1 MIELFVWGDQGWGD
15 EMAQGVLVTF
25 ELAAGAYLL
34 GLLIGMFGAIAR
46 RSEVRGLRHLAA
58 GYSTAFRALPELVV
72 ISIIYFGGSLAVG
85 EVLSWFGG
93 GGYVEVDAMTSGILA
108 LGLVQGAYQT
118 EVFRGAIEA
127 VPAGQW
133 EAARA
138 MGLSHGV
145 TFFKVILPQLWRLA
159 FPGMSNLWMT
169 VLKETALVSAI
180 GLEDIVRSAQMAAA
194 STRSPF
200 IFFTAVVVA
209 YLAITAV
216 SNSLI
221 AKLEVRVNRGYAFT

>member
-1 MIELFVWGDQGWGD
+1 MIQLFVWGDQGWGD
-15 EMAQGVLVTF
+15 EMGRGVLVTL
-25 ELAAGAYLL
+25 ELAAGAYLF
-34 GLLIGMFGAIAR
+34 GLVTGVFGAIAR
-46 RSEVRGLRHLAA
+46 RSGLRVLHYLAA
-58 GYSTAFRALPELVV
+58 GFSTAFRALPELVV
-72 ISIIYFGGSLAVG
+72 ISIIYFGGSLAIG
-85 EVLSWFGG
+85 EVLSWFGS
-93 GGYVEVDAMTSGILA
+93 GGYVEVGAMKSGILA

-118 EVFRGAIEA
+118 EVFRGAIDA

-133 EAARA
+133 DAARSL
-138 MGLSHGV
+138 GLNNRV

-180 GLEDIVRSAQMAAA
+180 GLEDVVRSAQMAAA
-194 STRSPF
+194 ATRSPF

-209 YLAITAV
+209 YLVITAV
-216 SNSLI
+216 SNWAI

>member
-1 MIELFVWGDQGWGD
+1 MIEQFVWGDQGWGD
-15 EMAQGVLVTF
+15 EMGRGVLVTL
-25 ELAAGAYLL
+25 ELATGAYLF
-34 GLLIGMFGAIAR
+34 GLVTGMFGAIAR
-46 RSEVRGLRHLAA
+46 RSGVRVLEYLAA

-72 ISIIYFGGSLAVG
+72 ISIIYFGGSLAIG
-85 EVLSWFGG
+85 EVLSWFGRA
-93 GGYVEVDAMTSGILA
+93 GYVEVGALTSGILA

-118 EVFRGAIEA
+118 EVFRGAINA

-133 EAARA
+133 DAARS
-138 MGLSHGV
+138 MGLNNWV

-180 GLEDIVRSAQMAAA
+180 GLEDVVRSAQMAAA

-209 YLAITAV
+209 YLAITAA
-216 SNSLI
+216 SNWGI

>member
-1 MIELFVWGDQGWGD
+1 MIELFVWGDHGWGD
-15 EMAQGVLVTF
+15 EMARGVLVTL

-34 GLLIGMFGAIAR
+34 GLFIGVFGAIAR
-46 RSEVRGLRHLAA
+46 RSQVRGLYHLAA
-58 GYSTAFRALPELVV
+58 GYSAAFRALPELVV
-72 ISIIYFGGSLAVG
+72 ISIIYFGGSIAAG
-85 EVLSWFGG
+85 EVLSWFGS
-93 GGYVEVDAMTSGILA
+93 GGYVEVDALTSGILA

-118 EVFRGAIEA
+118 EVFRGAIQA

-138 MGLSHGV
+138 IGLGFGI
-145 TFFKVILPQLWRLA
+145 TFFKIILPQVWRLA

-180 GLEDIVRSAQMAAA
+180 GLEDVVRSAQMAAA

-200 IFFTAVVVA
+200 IFFTAVVMA
-209 YLAITAV
+209 YLAITAF
-216 SNSLI
+216 SNSVI
-221 AKLEVRVNRGYAFT
+221 AKLEVRVNRGYAAT

>member
-1 MIELFVWGDQGWGD
+1 MIEQFVWGDQGWGD
-15 EMAQGVLVTF
+15 EMGRGVLVTL
-25 ELAAGAYLL
+25 ELATGAYLF
-34 GLLIGMFGAIAR
+34 GLVTGMFGAIAR
-46 RSEVRGLRHLAA
+46 RSGVRVLEYLAA

-72 ISIIYFGGSLAVG
+72 ISIIYFGGSLAIG
-85 EVLSWFGG
+85 EVLSWFGRA
-93 GGYVEVDAMTSGILA
+93 GYVEVGALTSGILA

-118 EVFRGAIEA
+118 EVFRGAINA

-133 EAARA
+133 DAARS
-138 MGLSHGV
+138 MGLNNWV

-180 GLEDIVRSAQMAAA
+180 GLEDVVRSAQMAAA

-209 YLAITAV
+209 YLAITAA
-216 SNSLI
+216 SNWGI
-221 AKLEVRVNRGYAFT
+221 AKLEVRVNRGYAFS

>member
-15 EMAQGVLVTF
+15 EMARGVLVTF

-85 EVLSWFGG
+85 EVLAWFGG
-93 GGYVEVDAMTSGILA
+93 GGYVEVDALTSGILA

>member
-15 EMAQGVLVTF
+15 EMARGVLVTF

-93 GGYVEVDAMTSGILA
+93 GGYVEVDALTSGILA

-180 GLEDIVRSAQMAAA
+180 GLEDVVRSAQMAAA

>member
-15 EMAQGVLVTF
+15 EMARGVLVTF

-46 RSEVRGLRHLAA
+46 RSEVRALRHLAA

-93 GGYVEVDAMTSGILA
+93 GGYVEVDALTSGILA

-138 MGLSHGV
+138 IGLSHGV

-180 GLEDIVRSAQMAAA
+180 GLEDVVRSAQMAAA

>member
-15 EMAQGVLVTF
+15 EMARGVLVTF

-34 GLLIGMFGAIAR
+34 GLFIGIFGAIAR
-46 RSEVRGLRHLAA
+46 RSDVRGLSHLAA

-72 ISIIYFGGSLAVG
+72 ISIIYFGGSLAAG
-85 EVLSWFGG
+85 EVLSWFGS
-93 GGYVEVDAMTSGILA
+93 GGYVEVDALTSGILA

-118 EVFRGAIEA
+118 EVFRGAIQA

-138 MGLSHGV
+138 IGLGFGI
-145 TFFKVILPQLWRLA
+145 TFFKIILPQVWRLA

-180 GLEDIVRSAQMAAA
+180 GLEDVVRSAQMAAA

-200 IFFTAVVVA
+200 IFFTAVVMA
-209 YLAITAV
+209 YLAITAF
-216 SNSLI
+216 SNSVI
-221 AKLEVRVNRGYAFT
+221 AKLEVRVNRGYAAT

>member
-15 EMAQGVLVTF
+15 EMARGVLVTL

-34 GLLIGMFGAIAR
+34 GLLIGIFGAIAR
-46 RSEVRGLRHLAA
+46 RSELRGLNRLAA

-72 ISIIYFGGSLAVG
+72 ISIIYFGGSMAVG
-85 EVLSWFGG
+85 EVLSWFGDA
-93 GGYVEVDAMTSGILA
+93 GYVEVDALTSGIFA

-118 EVFRGAIEA
+118 EVFRGAIQA
-127 VPAGQW
+127 VPDGQW

-138 MGLSHGV
+138 IGLGRSV
-145 TFFKVILPQLWRLA
+145 TFFKVILPQVWRLA

-180 GLEDIVRSAQMAAA
+180 GLEDVVRSAQMAAA

-209 YLAITAV
+209 YLVITAV
-216 SNSLI
+216 SNAVI
-221 AKLEVRVNRGYAFT
+221 AKLEIRVNRGYVVT

>member
-1 MIELFVWGDQGWGD
+1 MIEIFVWGDQGWGD
-15 EMAQGVLVTF
+15 EMAHGVLVTI
-25 ELAAGAYLL
+25 ELASGAYLF
-34 GLLIGMFGAIAR
+34 GLLVGIFGAITR
-46 RSEVRGLRHLAA
+46 GSEVRGLSLVAA

-72 ISIIYFGGSLAVG
+72 ISIIYFGGSLAAG
-85 EVLSWFGG
+85 EVLTLFGG
-93 GGYVEVDAMTSGILA
+93 GGYVEVGALTSGILA

-118 EVFRGAIEA
+118 EVFRGAILG

-138 MGLSHGV
+138 IGLGRGV
-145 TFFKVILPQLWRLA
+145 IFFKVILPQVWRLA

-180 GLEDIVRSAQMAAA
+180 GLEDVVRSAQMAAA

-200 IFFTAVVVA
+200 IFFTAVVLA
-209 YLAITAV
+209 YLAITAI
-216 SNSLI
+216 SNSVI
-221 AKLEVRVNRGYAFT
+221 AKLEIRVNRGYAVI

>member
-1 MIELFVWGDQGWGD
+1 MIEQFVWGDQGWGD
-15 EMAQGVLVTF
+15 EMGRGVLVTL
-25 ELAAGAYLL
+25 ELATGAYLF
-34 GLLIGMFGAIAR
+34 GLVTGMFGAIAR
-46 RSEVRGLRHLAA
+46 RSGVRVLEYLAA

-72 ISIIYFGGSLAVG
+72 ISIIYFGGSLAIG
-85 EVLSWFGG
+85 EVLSWFGRA
-93 GGYVEVDAMTSGILA
+93 GYVEVGALTSGILA

-118 EVFRGAIEA
+118 EVFRGAINA

-133 EAARA
+133 DAARS
-138 MGLSHGV
+138 MGLNNWV

-180 GLEDIVRSAQMAAA
+180 GLEDVVRSAQMAAA

-216 SNSLI
+216 SNWGI
-221 AKLEVRVNRGYAFT
+221 AKLEVRVNRGYAFS

>member
-15 EMAQGVLVTF
+15 EMARGVLVTL

-46 RSEVRGLRHLAA
+46 RSELRGLNRLAA

-72 ISIIYFGGSLAVG
+72 ISIIYFGGSMAAG
-85 EVLSWFGG
+85 EVLSWFGD
-93 GGYVEVDAMTSGILA
+93 GGYVEVDALTSGILA

-118 EVFRGAIEA
+118 EVFRGAIQA
-127 VPAGQW
+127 VPDGQW

-138 MGLSHGV
+138 IGLGRGV
-145 TFFKVILPQLWRLA
+145 TFFKVILPQVWRLA

-180 GLEDIVRSAQMAAA
+180 GLEDVVRSAQMAAA

-209 YLAITAV
+209 YLVITAV
-216 SNSLI
+216 SNSVI
-221 AKLEVRVNRGYAFT
+221 ARLEIRVNRGYAVT